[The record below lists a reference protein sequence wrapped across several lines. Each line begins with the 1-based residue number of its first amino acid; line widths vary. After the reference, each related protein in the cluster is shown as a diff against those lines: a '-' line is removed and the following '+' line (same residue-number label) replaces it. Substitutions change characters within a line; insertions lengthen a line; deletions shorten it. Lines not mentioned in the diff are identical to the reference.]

1 MLTNPVIISVV
12 LMSALCLAKFPVL
25 LALLVSAIVAGLT
38 AGIPLGEVMGTLVGG
53 MGGNANT
60 ALSYILLGTLAA
72 CFTQTDAAAMIP
84 KKFSRLAGD
93 RKFVLLGIFLVTS
106 ILSQNLIPVH
116 IAFIPIL
123 VPPLLSVMNKMTEEW
138 QLSPFVSVFWLHISH
153 YQ

>member
-72 CFTQTDAAAMIP
+72 CFTQTGAAAMIA
-84 KKFSRLAGD
+84 KKFSRVAGD

-106 ILSQNLIPVH
+106 MLSQNLIPVH
-116 IAFIPIL
+116 IA
-123 VPPLLSVMNKMTEEW
+123 
-138 QLSPFVSVFWLHISH
+138 LHSYSCSTTSISNEQDEDGQKNGSYH
-153 YQ
+153 LWFRS